1 MQYADLQVD
10 SRFAASFRA
19 ARGGRITPRPS
30 DSSRAAWRA
39 CLFQFAF
46 LVTDMP
52 VEALHLA
59 RGQFAMTAIFHILW
73 PILTISLS
81 AFLLVVEV
89 LWVRTNEV
97 VWYRHARFWSKLL
110 VLNFA
115 VGVVSGIPMEFQF
128 GTNWGPF
135 SNYTG
140 EFFGNILGFEGAMAF
155 MLEAGF
161 VGIMMLGWERVPKG
175 VHLFATGMV
184 ALGSTLSAF
193 WIMVANSWMQT
204 PAGVEVV
211 DGKLV
216 VTDYVKAIFTPD
228 MPWGV
233 SHMWFAALETGL
245 VVIAGISAYCLLKRR
260 NPEFFVRS
268 FKVALVCLAF
278 VAPVQIWLG
287 DSSGVD
293 VFATQPAKGAAI
305 EGHWQTNAPGTGAS
319 WSLLAWPDKAKQ
331 TNDWSLEIPG
341 LLSVLGTHTL
351 HGQVKGLADIPVADQ
366 PPMIPVLYYAFRV
379 MAGIGFLFM
388 VLAFWTVFAMR
399 KARGR
404 LDALLAQRKLLL
416 AWVLAIPLP
425 YIAVECGWIVRE
437 VGRQPWVVYGLL
449 RTQQAA
455 SNIPATAI
463 TGSMI
468 MFATFYAILITSFFV
483 FARRWL
489 KKGPDLTLM
498 PPAEITPRN
507 ASHASIEY

>member
-1 MQYADLQVD
+1 MSL
-10 SRFAASFRA
+10 
-19 ARGGRITPRPS
+19 
-30 DSSRAAWRA
+30 
-39 CLFQFAF
+39 
-46 LVTDMP
+46 
-52 VEALHLA
+52 EALHLA

-81 AFLLVVEV
+81 AFLLVVET
-89 LWVRTNEV
+89 LWVKTNEV

-110 VLNFA
+110 LLNFA

-135 SNYTG
+135 SNFTG
-140 EFFGNILGFEGAMAF
+140 QFFGNILGFEGAMAF

-161 VGIMMLGWERVPKG
+161 VGIMMLGWGRVPKG
-175 VHLFATGMV
+175 VHLFATAMV

-204 PAGVEVV
+204 PAGVAVEN
-211 DGKLV
+211 GKLV
-216 VTDYVKAIFTPD
+216 VTSYTKAIFNPD
-228 MPWGV
+228 MIWGV

-245 VVIAGISAYCLLKRR
+245 VVVASISAYYLFKRR

-268 FKVALVCLAF
+268 FKVALLLLAF
-278 VAPVQIWLG
+278 IAPVQIWLG

-293 VFATQPAKGAAI
+293 VFETQPAKGAAI
-305 EGHWQTNAPGTGAS
+305 EGHWETNAPGTGAS

-331 TNDWSLEIPG
+331 GNDWSLEVPG
-341 LLSVLGTHTL
+341 MLSVLGTHSL
-351 HGQVKGLADIPVADQ
+351 HGQVKGLKDIPVADQ
-366 PPMIPVLYYAFRV
+366 PPMLPLLYYAFRA

-388 VLAFWTVFAMR
+388 VLAFWTIYVFR
-399 KARGR
+399 KTRGNMQ
-404 LDALLAQRKLLL
+404 ALLDQKKLFL

-449 RTQQAA
+449 RTEHAA
-455 SNIPATAI
+455 SAISPTAI
-463 TGSMI
+463 SGSML
-468 MFATFYAILITSFFV
+468 MFAAFYVVLITSFFV

-489 KKGPDLTLM
+489 KNGPDLTLT
-498 PPAEITPRN
+498 PPAEPAPRTTQQ
-507 ASHASIEY
+507 AIEY

>member
-1 MQYADLQVD
+1 
-10 SRFAASFRA
+10 
-19 ARGGRITPRPS
+19 
-30 DSSRAAWRA
+30 
-39 CLFQFAF
+39 
-46 LVTDMP
+46 MP
-52 VEALHLA
+52 LETLHLA

-81 AFLLVVEV
+81 AFLLVVEI
-89 LWVRTNEV
+89 LWVRTSEV

-135 SNYTG
+135 SQFTG
-140 EFFGNILGFEGAMAF
+140 QFFGNILGFEGAMAF

-161 VGIMMLGWERVPKG
+161 VGIMMLGWGRVPKG
-175 VHLFATGMV
+175 VHLFATSMV
-184 ALGSTLSAF
+184 ALGSSISAF

-204 PAGVEVV
+204 PAGVAVV
-211 DGKLV
+211 DGKIV
-216 VTDYVKAIFTPD
+216 VTDYVKAIFSPD
-228 MPWGV
+228 MAWGV

-245 VVIAGISAYCLLKRR
+245 VVIAGLSAYYLLKRR

-268 FKVALVCLAF
+268 FKLALVLLVF
-278 VAPVQIWLG
+278 IAPVQIWLG

-305 EGHWQTNAPGTGAS
+305 EGHWETNAPGTGAS
-319 WSLLAWPDKAKQ
+319 WSLLAWPDKAQ
-331 TNDWSLEIPG
+331 QRNDWSIEVPG
-341 LLSVLGTHTL
+341 LLSVLGTHSL

-366 PPMIPVLYYAFRV
+366 PPLLPLLYYTFRA

-388 VLAFWTVFAMR
+388 VLAFWTAFALR

-449 RTQQAA
+449 RTEHAA
-455 SNIPATAI
+455 SAISPIAI
-463 TGSMI
+463 TGSMA
-468 MFATFYAILITSFFV
+468 MFAVFYVVLLSSFLY

-489 KKGPDLTLM
+489 KNGPDVTLP
-498 PPAEITPRN
+498 PPAEPSRQSV
-507 ASHASIEY
+507 AHATVEH

>member
-1 MQYADLQVD
+1 MSL
-10 SRFAASFRA
+10 
-19 ARGGRITPRPS
+19 
-30 DSSRAAWRA
+30 
-39 CLFQFAF
+39 
-46 LVTDMP
+46 
-52 VEALHLA
+52 EALNLA

-81 AFLLVVEV
+81 AFLLVVET
-89 LWVRTNEV
+89 LWVKTSNV

-110 VLNFA
+110 ILNFA

-135 SNYTG
+135 SQYTG
-140 EFFGNILGFEGAMAF
+140 QFFGNILGFEGAMAF

-161 VGIMMLGWERVPKG
+161 VGIMMLGWGRVPKG
-175 VHLFATGMV
+175 VHLFATAMV
-184 ALGSTLSAF
+184 ALGSSISAF
-193 WIMVANSWMQT
+193 WIMVANSWLQT
-204 PAGVEVV
+204 PRGVALV

-216 VTDYVKAIFTPD
+216 VTDYVKAIFNPD
-228 MPWGV
+228 MAWGV

-245 VVIAGISAYCLLKRR
+245 VVIAGISAYYLLKRR

-268 FKVALVCLAF
+268 FKLALLLLAF

-293 VFATQPAKGAAI
+293 VFETQPAKGAAI

-319 WSLLAWPDKAKQ
+319 WSLIAWPDAAKQ
-331 TNDWSLEIPG
+331 DNDWSLEVPG
-341 LLSVLGTHTL
+341 MLSILGTHSL
-351 HGQVKGLADIPVADQ
+351 HGKVTGMRDIPVADQ
-366 PPMIPVLYYAFRV
+366 PPMLPLLYYAFRA

-388 VLAFWTVFAMR
+388 VLAFWTLYALSQS
-399 KARGR
+399 RGH
-404 LDALLAQRKLLL
+404 LDKLLAQRKLLL

-449 RTQQAA
+449 RTEHAA
-455 SNIPATAI
+455 SAIPAGEI

-468 MFATFYAILITSFFV
+468 MFAAFFVILISSFFV

-489 KKGPDLTLM
+489 RRGPDLTLM
-498 PPAEITPRN
+498 PPVEVAHQPVPHTVD
-507 ASHASIEY
+507 Y